1 MLKEFKEFAIKGN
14 AIDLAIGV
22 IMAVAFGAVITSL
35 VGDVMMP
42 PIGKLLGGVDFS
54 NLFLVLG
61 GGDYPTFKA
70 ARDAGAATV
79 NYGVFLNTV
88 INFLIVAFVMFMLVR
103 VMNRLKRE
111 QPAPA
116 VALVTKDCP
125 FCATAIPIKASRC
138 PHCTSAFDARSAA

>member
-70 ARDAGAATV
+70 AKDAGAATV

-111 QPAPA
+111 QPAPP
-116 VALVTKDCP
+116 VALITKDCP
-125 FCATAIPIKASRC
+125 FCATAIPIKATRC

>member
-54 NLFLVLG
+54 NQFFVLG

-70 ARDAGAATV
+70 AKDAGAATV

-116 VALVTKDCP
+116 VVLVTKDCP
-125 FCATAIPIKASRC
+125 FCATAIPIKATRC
-138 PHCTSAFDARSAA
+138 PRRTSAFDARSAA

>member
-1 MLKEFKEFAIKGN
+1 
-14 AIDLAIGV
+14 
-22 IMAVAFGAVITSL
+22 MAVAFGAVITSL

-70 ARDAGAATV
+70 AKDAGAATV

-88 INFLIVAFVMFMLVR
+88 INFLIVVTIVIVQPIQRAPVTAHQHRRLTSEIAQQRLADSLAFITNSAMRRM
-103 VMNRLKRE
+103 
-111 QPAPA
+111 
-116 VALVTKDCP
+116 
-125 FCATAIPIKASRC
+125 
-138 PHCTSAFDARSAA
+138 CT

>member
-1 MLKEFKEFAIKGN
+1 MLKEFKEFAIKCN

-22 IMAVAFGAVITSL
+22 IMAAGCGDVITSH

-54 NLFLVLG
+54 NLLLVLG

-70 ARDAGAATV
+70 AKDAGAATV

-88 INFLIVAFVMFMLVR
+88 INFLIVAFVMFML
-103 VMNRLKRE
+103 
-111 QPAPA
+111 
-116 VALVTKDCP
+116 
-125 FCATAIPIKASRC
+125 
-138 PHCTSAFDARSAA
+138 